1 MKEGF
6 YEFSNFLIETAD
18 STSILLWGGGVTD
31 DQIEKARGLQP
42 DIVLMQIPS
51 NPPAQIGKL
60 ISVCGASYVMPHHH
74 DTYYGK
80 KDMNAMMKELEE
92 AIAAQAPG
100 TVFVDPVPGRW
111 YSFSKLLK
119 EE

>member
-1 MKEGF
+1 
-6 YEFSNFLIETAD
+6 
-18 STSILLWGGGVTD
+18 
-31 DQIEKARGLQP
+31 
-42 DIVLMQIPS
+42 
-51 NPPAQIGKL
+51 
-60 ISVCGASYVMPHHH
+60 
-74 DTYYGK
+74 
-80 KDMNAMMKELEE
+80 MNAMMKELEE